1 MTRQPHNPAPNVYLA
16 AYRDFRAIPGAP
28 WVYWIPEGIRRLFRD
43 LPKLGDMAEPKHGL
57 STCDNF
63 RFLRYWWEVGLAR
76 IAFDCRDRAEA
87 QTTGRRW
94 FPYTKGGAYR
104 KWYGNQEYVVNW
116 WKDGAEIKADVLRKF
131 PYLRGNFGWVITNED
146 YYFRE
151 GVTWSKVT
159 SGGFSIRYTPLGFV
173 FDVAG
178 TSVFPPPGKVF
189 YIAGVLNS
197 ALIASILR
205 FISPTVNYEVGHIA
219 SLPVLPTFANEQVK
233 ALAQQAIRVQVLD
246 ATLTEPT
253 FDFIAPPRWGTG
265 IDDLS
270 AARAR
275 LRELEARIDE
285 EVYRL
290 YGIADEDR
298 AAIEAELGTTSDADD
313 DGPPFTREELAKRW
327 VSYAVGIVMG
337 RFRPGLPRTRAP
349 HARGP
354 LGRAVFHPE
363 DFAVGSLPAPS
374 PEEFDALVGSGP
386 HPRPLSQRA
395 RGARF
400 AYVDEQ
406 GGRHLFPPDVEQAL
420 RDLALPEGIA
430 VVQAHH
436 PLDLTARVQRALEL
450 MWGEAA
456 AQEVI
461 AAVGGDLARYLERT
475 FWRDHLQTYRYRPIY
490 WLLQSPRRALTVYLY
505 HERVTRDTLFVV
517 KTEIVAPTRRLLQAH
532 LQEQEAQAAASSG
545 RVRQRARKQAEALQA
560 ALDDLAAFA
569 EALERVLQN
578 GYEPDLDDGVLI
590 NLAPLYELVPW
601 PRKKKVR
608 GRSVSE
614 LEAIW
619 RALEA
624 GEYDWAHLAMRYWPD
639 RVQQKAQNDPSLALA
654 HNQPFELTF

>member
-1 MTRQPHNPAPNVYLA
+1 MTRQPHIPAPKVYRA
-16 AYRDFRAIPGAP
+16 SYCDFRAIPAAP

-43 LPKLGDMAEPKHGL
+43 LPKLGDVAEPVVGL
-57 STCDNF
+57 RTSDNF

-87 QTTGRRW
+87 RATGRRW
-94 FPYTKGGAYR
+94 FPYMKGGAYR

-116 WKDGAEIKADVLRKF
+116 QDDGTEISEAIMQAY
-131 PYLRGNFGWVITNED
+131 PYLGRPWLGGIN

-159 SGGFSIRYTPLGFV
+159 SGGFSIRYTPPGFV

-219 SLPVLPTFANEQVK
+219 ALPVLPSFANEQVK
-233 ALAQQAIRVQVLD
+233 ALAQQATRVQVLD

-253 FDFIAPPRWGTG
+253 FDFIAPPRWDTG
-265 IDDLS
+265 IEDL
-270 AARAR
+270 AAVRAR
-275 LRELEARIDE
+275 LRELEVQIDE

-298 AAIEAELGTTSDADD
+298 AAIEAELGANSADD
-313 DGPPFTREELAKRW
+313 DGPPLTREELAKRW
-327 VSYAVGIVMG
+327 ISYAVGIVMG
-337 RFRPGLPRTRAP
+337 RFRPGLPRTRRP

-354 LGRAVFHPE
+354 LGRAVFHPD

-374 PEEFDALVGSGP
+374 PEEFDALLFPAG
-386 HPRPLSQRA
+386 RPAGRPY
-395 RGARF
+395 F
-400 AYVDEQ
+400 AYVDER
-406 GGRHLFPPDVEQAL
+406 GGHHLFPREVEEAL

-436 PLDLTARVQRALEL
+436 SLDLTARVQQALAL
-450 MWGEAA
+450 MWGEAG
-456 AQEVI
+456 AQAII

-475 FWRDHLQTYRYRPIY
+475 FWRDHLQTYRHRPIY
-490 WLLQSPRRALTVYLY
+490 WLLQSPRRTLTVYLY
-505 HERVTRDTLFVV
+505 HEKVTRDTLFVV
-517 KTEIVAPTRRLLQAH
+517 KTEVLEPTRRLLQAR
-532 LQEQEAQAAASSG
+532 LQEQEALAAAATG
-545 RVRQRARKQAEALQA
+545 RARQRARKEAEALQA
-560 ALDDLAAFA
+560 ALNDLAAFA
-569 EALERVLQN
+569 EALERVLQRD
-578 GYEPDLDDGVLI
+578 YEPDLDDGVLI

-601 PRKKKVR
+601 PRRKTVA
-608 GRSVSE
+608 GRRMSE
-614 LEAIW
+614 LEATW

-624 GEYDWAHLAMRYWPD
+624 GEYDWAHMAMRYWPD
-639 RVQQKAQNDPSLALA
+639 RVREKARRDKSLAIA
-654 HNQPFELTF
+654 HGL